1 MPGGRRRPSRGDVE
15 QVVMLVL
22 RIAEKVIQLI
32 DEFRRA
38 R

>member
-1 MPGGRRRPSRGDVE
+1 MPEGRRRPSRGDVE

-22 RIAEKVIQLI
+22 RIVEKVIQLI
-32 DEFRRA
+32 EELRRA